1 MWNAITYFQTLATKL
16 KATKTNYCFCRV
28 SGINN
33 LEDVLAN
40 GQRYK
45 AFFAVDDSDDG
56 VTIQRGGGYFNRRA
70 IVVYILKKYKI
81 TDMTDREN
89 TMNECRSIY
98 KSILSKLIKDCSDY
112 SPFELSYLDKTRI
125 PYHEVPGMFAVETT
139 GLYFILTIEEPIELV
154 YDATEWES

>member
-1 MWNAITYFQTLATKL
+1 MWNAVTYFQTLATKL
-16 KATKTNYCFCRV
+16 KATKTNYSFCRV
-28 SGINN
+28 SGINH

-56 VTIQRGGGYFNRRA
+56 ATIQKGGGYFNRRA
-70 IVVYILKKYKI
+70 IVIYILKKYKI
-81 TDMTDREN
+81 TDMADRE
-89 TMNECRSIY
+89 TALNECRSIH
-98 KSILSKLIKDCSDY
+98 KSILTKLIKDSNDVY
-112 SPFELSYLDKTRI
+112 ELTYLDKSRI
-125 PYHEVPGMFAVETT
+125 PYHEVPGMFAVETA